1 MMSDLMREEFEAWVK
16 TRWPETKFYRI
27 SEDSGAIYT
36 AGHYSDSK
44 IQIVWESWQA
54 SREAL
59 VIELP
64 LIHRDDYSSAYGMNC
79 AIRAVNMIKPRI
91 HAAGVKTK

>member
-1 MMSDLMREEFEAWVK
+1 MSDLMREEFELWARKKGLDLEYRNFPGVG
-16 TRWPETKFYRI
+16 KFYECPRTLLAL
-27 SEDSGAIYT
+27 EA
-36 AGHYSDSK
+36 
-44 IQIVWESWQA
+44 WQA

-64 LIHRDDYSSAYGMNC
+64 RIHRDDYSSAYGMNC
-79 AIRAVNMIKPRI
+79 ALRAIDMIEPRI